1 MTSPSAIVIGGG
13 VGGLTAAH
21 ELALRGF
28 SVDVYDTRPTF
39 GGKARSQPLPGSG
52 AGGRADL
59 PGEHGFRFYPRF
71 YQHVPDTM
79 SRIPSPLGGSVKDHL
94 LSVTQAAIARA
105 NSTGEITFERAAI
118 DKPYDL
124 LQTLEIFFD
133 DLHFDDEDVSLFGM
147 KLLQFATSCD
157 ERRLGDYEGVSWFDF
172 LDAPEC
178 SPEFQRQLRGIPR
191 MLVAMDAMRGSART
205 VGVITMQL
213 LLDFATTGVNNDRT
227 MSGPTTELWIDP
239 WLAELG
245 RLGVRLHP
253 STQLASL
260 QVSGGRVAGVT
271 LAGGAAASADYYV
284 LAVPLDVV
292 IPLLAATPALTALD
306 PALARLAAQNPD
318 DLVQWMVGIQF
329 YLYED
334 VPLVRG
340 HTFYP
345 DAPWALT
352 SISQPQFW
360 RGRGLFRRLYG
371 DGEVGGLIS
380 VDISEWDTPGTFVTK
395 PAKQCTPAEI
405 ASEVWQ
411 QLKAAVNVAGGVPI
425 LTDDLLV
432 RSHIDDDLNYAGG
445 IPPINSSRLLVH
457 PPGSWAIRP
466 QAGTAVPNL
475 VLASDYVRTYTN
487 IASMEGANEAA
498 RRAVNAILDHAG
510 STAARAQLWPMVE
523 PARFDRAK
531 RLDAWLYR
539 HGKRHVF
546 ELLGLENAAKAG
558 VWLRRFE
565 AAVGIHA
572 FDEWFDKT
580 FQATKI
586 IKAILEALGVPIA

>member
-1 MTSPSAIVIGGG
+1 MTSPASVLVIGGG

-21 ELALRGF
+21 ELASRGF
-28 SVDVYDTRPTF
+28 SVDVYETRPTF
-39 GGKARSQPLPGSG
+39 GGKARSQPLTGTG

-79 SRIPSPLGGSVKDHL
+79 SRIPSPLGGSVRDRL
-94 LSVTQAAIARA
+94 MSVTEAAIARLGM
-105 NSTGEITFERAAI
+105 GEVTFQRQEI
-118 DKPYDL
+118 DKPYDIL
-124 LQTLEIFFD
+124 ETLEIFFD
-133 DLHFDDEDVSLFGM
+133 NLDFDDEDMSLFAL
-147 KLLQFATSCD
+147 KILQFATSCD
-157 ERRLGDYEGVSWFDF
+157 ARREGEYENQAWFDF

-178 SPEFQRQLRGIPR
+178 SPQFQKQLRAIPR
-191 MLVAMDAMRGSART
+191 MLVAMDAVKGSAFT
-205 VGVITMQL
+205 VGTITMQL

-227 MSGPTTELWIDP
+227 MSGPTTEMWIDP
-239 WLAELG
+239 WRTELT
-245 RLGVRLHP
+245 RLGVKLHAGTP
-253 STQLASL
+253 VASI
-260 QVSGGRVAGVT
+260 QVAGGKVSSVT
-271 LAGGAAASADYYV
+271 LANGTTVAADYYV
-284 LAVPLDVV
+284 LSVPLDVV

-306 PALARLAAQNPD
+306 PALATLAAQNPD
-318 DLVQWMVGIQF
+318 DLVSWMVGIQM

-371 DGEVGGLIS
+371 DGTVGGLIS
-380 VDISEWDTPGTFVTK
+380 VDISEWDTPGTYVTK
-395 PAKQCTPAEI
+395 PANQCTPDEI

-411 QLKAAVNVAGGVPI
+411 QLKGAQDVAGGPQV

-432 RSHIDDDLNYAGG
+432 RSHLDDDLNYAGG
-445 IPPINSSRLLVH
+445 LPPVNSSRLLVH

-466 QAGTAVPNL
+466 DAGTKVPNL

-487 IASMEGANEAA
+487 IASMEGANEAG
-498 RRAVNAILDHAG
+498 RRAANAILDRAG
-510 STAARAQLWPMVE
+510 STAARAQLWPLVE
-523 PARFDRAK
+523 PARLDRAK
-531 RLDAWLYR
+531 KLDAWLYK
-539 HGKRHVF
+539 HGRRHVF
-546 ELLGLENAAKAG
+546 ELLGLEDVAKAMT
-558 VWLRRFE
+558 WLRRFE

-572 FDEWFDKT
+572 FDDWFDNT
-580 FQATKI
+580 FQGTKI
-586 IKAILEALGVPIA
+586 LQRILEALGVPIA